1 MTSSRGAVLR
11 RLIGSLVLFV
21 FTLSLFAQSAVGPPS
36 HEDIIALFTLMHV
49 REQVD
54 VALQAIAKQQRTIV
68 HDNLKRQ
75 SPRISP
81 RDLARLDQ
89 FTAEILNDMPVEEM
103 LEDMVPV
110 YQRHLS
116 KSDVD
121 AMSAFYSS
129 PVGQKLLREMP
140 AMTMES
146 MQAASPRIQAFMDKV
161 MQRAEAM
168 AKDRNGQGNKNT
180 TKEGSDN

>member
-1 MTSSRGAVLR
+1 MKR
-11 RLIGSLVLFV
+11 RMLVGLV
-21 FTLSLFAQSAVGPPS
+21 VALNLANIFAQSADAPPS

-49 REQVD
+49 REQVN
-54 VALQAIAKQQRTIV
+54 VALDAIAKQQRTIV

-89 FTAEILNDMPVEEM
+89 FTAEILKDMPVEDM

-140 AMTMES
+140 AMTIES

-161 MQRAEAM
+161 MERAEAM
-168 AKDRNGQGNKNT
+168 AKDRNGQGNKNA